1 MGTVIIL
8 LLCPNIGSHS
18 VTFVPQAL
26 FPAPAFVDFHGR
38 ERERVRD
45 VDRPPVYRQVFI
57 TTYKNTFSLM
67 TILTFSRPV
76 KARISFHTEIKRC
89 ILESDTVLR

>member
-8 LLCPNIGSHS
+8 LLCPDIGSNS
-18 VTFVPQAL
+18 VTFIPQAL

-57 TTYKNTFSLM
+57 TF
-67 TILTFSRPV
+67 
-76 KARISFHTEIKRC
+76 
-89 ILESDTVLR
+89 